1 MQGYDFFG
9 LSPEYKKTLHDSI
22 FNMTYYDSK
31 FTFTELYNMPV
42 YLRRYYE
49 NKLIQIRKE
58 ENDEMKKAQSKR
70 K

>member
-1 MQGYDFFG
+1 
-9 LSPEYKKTLHDSI
+9 
-22 FNMTYYDSK
+22 MTYYDSK
-31 FTFTELYNMPV
+31 FTFTELYNMRV